1 MILIKEAD
9 IYAPEHLGIRD
20 VLICGERVEA
30 VGENLPALC
39 GCRVIEARG
48 KMLTP
53 GLIDQHVHLVGGGGE
68 GSFHTRTPEICLS
81 ALIRSGITTVL
92 GLLGTDDMTRSV
104 ENLVA
109 KAKALTEE
117 GITAYAL
124 CGAYGVPSLT
134 ITGSIK
140 KDIAFINEIIGLK
153 LAISDHR
160 APNISVDELIRLAS
174 DVRVAGM
181 IGGKAGIIVIHMG
194 DGAGRLDPVFEA
206 LARTNI
212 PAKTFHPTHMARTE
226 ELPQEGFRRAKLGGY
241 MDITCDL
248 SDPGRMPALL
258 KEARGQGVPMERLTF
273 SSDGQGSWSNYDAY
287 GNLAEI
293 GVTDVG
299 TMYAQLVNLVRDGNM
314 DLAEALTYFTSNAAR
329 ALELYPAKGHV
340 APGADADLLLLGPD
354 LELDTVIARGKMMLE
369 NGRLLVKGT
378 YETNI

>member
-39 GCRVIEARG
+39 NCRIIEARG
-48 KMLTP
+48 KRLTP

-206 LARTNI
+206 LEHTNI

-226 ELPQEGFRRAKLGGY
+226 ELPQEGFKLAKLGGY

-258 KEARGQGVPMERLTF
+258 EEARDQGVPMERLTF
-273 SSDGQGSWSNYDAY
+273 SSDGQGSS
-287 GNLAEI
+287 
-293 GVTDVG
+293 
-299 TMYAQLVNLVRDGNM
+299 
-314 DLAEALTYFTSNAAR
+314 
-329 ALELYPAKGHV
+329 
-340 APGADADLLLLGPD
+340 
-354 LELDTVIARGKMMLE
+354 
-369 NGRLLVKGT
+369 
-378 YETNI
+378 

>member
-39 GCRVIEARG
+39 NCRIIEARG
-48 KMLTP
+48 KRLTP

-206 LARTNI
+206 LEHTNI

-226 ELPQEGFRRAKLGGY
+226 ELPQEGFKLAKLGGY

-248 SDPGRMPALL
+248 SDPVRMPALL
-258 KEARGQGVPMERLTF
+258 KEVRDQGVPMERLTF

-314 DLAEALTYFTSNAAR
+314 DLSEALTYFTSNAAR
-329 ALELYPAKGHV
+329 ALELYPHKGHV

-354 LELDTVIARGKMMLE
+354 LELDTVIARGKLMLE

>member
-39 GCRVIEARG
+39 NCRIIEARG
-48 KMLTP
+48 KRLTP

-206 LARTNI
+206 LEHTNI

-226 ELPQEGFRRAKLGGY
+226 ELPQEGFKLAKLGGY

-248 SDPGRMPALL
+248 SNPGRMPALL
-258 KEARGQGVPMERLTF
+258 EEARDQGVPMERLTF

-314 DLAEALTYFTSNAAR
+314 DLSEALTYFTSNAAR
-329 ALELYPAKGHV
+329 ALELYPHKGHV

-354 LELDTVIARGKMMLE
+354 LELDTVIARGKLMLE

>member
-39 GCRVIEARG
+39 NCRIIEARG
-48 KMLTP
+48 KRLTP

-206 LARTNI
+206 LEHTNI

-226 ELPQEGFRRAKLGGY
+226 ELPQEGFKLAKLGGY

-258 KEARGQGVPMERLTF
+258 EEARDQGVPMERLTF

-314 DLAEALTYFTSNAAR
+314 DLSEALTYFTSNAAR
-329 ALELYPAKGHV
+329 ALELYPHKGHV

-354 LELDTVIARGKMMLE
+354 LELDTVIARGKLMLE

>member
-1 MILIKEAD
+1 MILLKEAD

-39 GCRVIEARG
+39 NCRIIEARG
-48 KMLTP
+48 KRLTP

-206 LARTNI
+206 LEHTNI

-226 ELPQEGFRRAKLGGY
+226 ELPQEGFKLAKLGGY

-258 KEARGQGVPMERLTF
+258 EEARDQGVPMERLTF

-314 DLAEALTYFTSNAAR
+314 DLSEALTYFTSNAAR
-329 ALELYPAKGHV
+329 ALELYPHKGHV

-354 LELDTVIARGKMMLE
+354 LELDTVIARGKLMLE

>member
-39 GCRVIEARG
+39 NCRIIEARG
-48 KMLTP
+48 KRLTP

-206 LARTNI
+206 LEHTNI

-226 ELPQEGFRRAKLGGY
+226 ELPQEGFKLAKLGGY

-248 SDPGRMPALL
+248 SYPVRMPALL
-258 KEARGQGVPMERLTF
+258 KEARDQGVPMERLTF

-314 DLAEALTYFTSNAAR
+314 DLSEALTYFTSNAAR
-329 ALELYPAKGHV
+329 ALELYPHKGHV

-354 LELDTVIARGKMMLE
+354 LELDTVIARGKLMLE